1 MTPAIT
7 LLKQKKINYTLHKY
21 QHDQNQLSYGMEA
34 VEKLGLAPG
43 QVFKTLVCQL
53 DNQELVVALIPVTA
67 MLNLKHLAKATGSK
81 KCSMAQKSLVQKTTG
96 YVLGGVSPL
105 GQKKG
110 LKAFID
116 QSATQFQTMFVS
128 AGRRGLE
135 IELSPEDL
143 CELTSCSFVPL
154 T

>member
-7 LLKQKKINYTLHKY
+7 LLKRKKIAYTVHKY
-21 QHDQNQLSYGMEA
+21 QHDQKHPSYGMEA
-34 VEKLGLAPG
+34 VEKLGLNPSR
-43 QVFKTLVCQL
+43 VFKTLVCQL
-53 DNQELVVALIPVTA
+53 DNQELAVAIIPVTA

-81 KCSMAQKSLVQKTTG
+81 KCSMAEKSLIQKTTG

-105 GQKKG
+105 GQKKP
-110 LKAFID
+110 LRTFID
-116 QSATQFQTMFVS
+116 QSAAHIQTMFVS

-135 IELSPEDL
+135 IELSPKDL

>member
-7 LLKQKKINYTLHKY
+7 LLKRKKIAYTVHKY
-21 QHDQNQLSYGMEA
+21 QHDQKHPSYGMEA
-34 VEKLGLAPG
+34 VEKLGLNPS

-53 DNQELVVALIPVTA
+53 DNKELAVAIIPVTA
-67 MLNLKHLAKATGSK
+67 MLNLKHLALAAGSK
-81 KCSMAQKSLVQKTTG
+81 KCIMADKSLVQKTTG
-96 YVLGGVSPL
+96 YVLGGISPL
-105 GQKKG
+105 GQKKR
-110 LKAFID
+110 LKTFID
-116 QSATQFQTMFVS
+116 QSATQFQTIFVS

-143 CELTSCSFVPL
+143 CSLTDSSFVPL